1 MNFNIDKEYY
11 QLICRNTPHNK
22 QQNTTEVSRY
32 KNLPHGS
39 PSFSANISTCFQKMK
54 NLSGNKHR
62 YFVSRSVFRTS
73 DSNVTRF
80 GLTSIEC
87 GECKDELTW
96 KKKKRKTTY
105 THFISIFIMLAPKFI
120 NFIFKH
126 SLQGFEMRS
135 SSTNKN
141 HIFLLQLV
149 KFSNVNPRIP
159 HTSQL
164 LFSFIGLIIFSQGS
178 LRFLF
183 IPEAFTL
190 KILFFF
196 FS

>member
-1 MNFNIDKEYY
+1 
-11 QLICRNTPHNK
+11 
-22 QQNTTEVSRY
+22 
-32 KNLPHGS
+32 
-39 PSFSANISTCFQKMK
+39 
-54 NLSGNKHR
+54 
-62 YFVSRSVFRTS
+62 
-73 DSNVTRF
+73 
-80 GLTSIEC
+80 
-87 GECKDELTW
+87 
-96 KKKKRKTTY
+96 
-105 THFISIFIMLAPKFI
+105 MLAPKFI

-196 FS
+196 FFINGTTLISIKILHVNDISISKYYTYMVSVSKYYT